1 VNSINK
7 NQKPMELNG
16 LDKNKL
22 SFPVNV
28 QEILEIFKGRG
39 YQNVAKRSGEKEK
52 ILSEAR
58 KKFS

>member
-1 VNSINK
+1 
-7 NQKPMELNG
+7 MELNG

-58 KKFS
+58 KKFSQ